1 MLSAEEQLH
10 TIASGAAQIVPESA
24 LLEKLKRG
32 TPLNIKLGV
41 DPTAPDIHLG
51 HAVPLRKLR
60 QFQDLG
66 HGVTL
71 DVYKRQRLER
81 RSGLASR
88 SAVARGDVHLAFPF
102 ALAVR
107 HSARHRLHLAG
118 CHVDGYDGGVQV
130 VGHVRALVVHR
141 RLRRVLQ
148 LGVERGGDLSL
159 IHI

>member
-1 MLSAEEQLH
+1 MAGAPFARLLLAPYGRIMSYVYREEEKTMLSAEEQLH

-71 DVYKRQRLER
+71 IIGDGTALIGDPKAFENSM
-81 RSGLASR
+81 SGKGSN
-88 SAVARGDVHLAFPF
+88 
-102 ALAVR
+102 
-107 HSARHRLHLAG
+107 
-118 CHVDGYDGGVQV
+118 
-130 VGHVRALVVHR
+130 LVEIVSTCS
-141 RLRRVLQ
+141 
-148 LGVERGGDLSL
+148 LSL